1 MILRVASGFR
11 HLLRVVL
18 FARGQKVAYIQTD
31 RTASSRRPSP
41 SMDLPLMRF
50 KRYCV
55 QSLSWERIVSAMLA
69 AAFTLVLGLTPT
81 SQVAGQVLIPAES
94 LPQEAGW
101 QEVLQRG
108 YELEA
113 QQRWGEALAHYEG
126 ALRDFPD
133 QRDLWERLSR
143 ARSHF
148 DLARRY
154 EDQSYLLSIRS
165 LDEAKALALYEE
177 ILAKIESHYVSP
189 PNWQQLA
196 ERGLANLDIALAHA
210 VFRRQNSIQA
220 DDQMIQAFQDN
231 IHRRM
236 EVTVVQTR
244 QQAREVAS
252 NVARAAAQQLNLAP
266 TATILEFTCG
276 ATSSLDQYS
285 SFLTSNQLKDVFC
298 QIEGNFVGLGIE
310 LRSQKRSL
318 EILSVI
324 SGSPAAQAGLR
335 AGDRITQVD
344 GIATDQMSTDEAAD
358 LLKGAEGSWT
368 ELHLMDGEG
377 AVRQVRLMRRRVE
390 VPSIEK
396 VHMAD
401 PELGIAYIKVSSF
414 QKTTS
419 RDIDAALWKLHQ
431 QGMQTLVIDLRGNPG
446 GLLNAAVEVADKF
459 VTSGNIVSTRG
470 RNSHEDFDY
479 RAHSLGTW
487 RVPLLVLID
496 NDTASASEIFAG
508 AIRDHRRGTV
518 VGQRSYGKGSVQG
531 IFTLN
536 TADLGVRLT
545 TARFYSPSGQPIS
558 QRGISPDLIV
568 QTTRKPMLDNPSSPP
583 DEVDVVLQSAVQHV
597 RNQQQARQPHVSA
610 R

>member
-1 MILRVASGFR
+1 
-11 HLLRVVL
+11 
-18 FARGQKVAYIQTD
+18 
-31 RTASSRRPSP
+31 
-41 SMDLPLMRF
+41 MDLPLMRL
-50 KRYCV
+50 KRNDV
-55 QSLSWERIVSAMLA
+55 PSLIWEKIASAVFATAL
-69 AAFTLVLGLTPT
+69 TLLLGLT
-81 SQVAGQVLIPAES
+81 SVSGVSGQVLIPAEA
-94 LPQEAGW
+94 LPQQAGW

-108 YELEA
+108 YDLEA
-113 QQRWGEALAHYEG
+113 QKRWGEALAHYEG

-133 QRDLWERLSR
+133 QRDLWERLTR
-143 ARSHF
+143 ARLHF

-154 EDQSYLLSIRS
+154 EDPSYLVSLRS
-165 LDEAKALALYEE
+165 LDETKALDLYEE

-189 PNWQQLA
+189 PNWQELA
-196 ERGLANLDIALAHA
+196 ERGLANLDIALADA
-210 VFRRQNSIQA
+210 AFRRQNSLQA
-220 DDQMIQAFQDN
+220 DDAAIQDFQN
-231 IHRRM
+231 QIHRRM
-236 EVTVVQTR
+236 AVTVVQTR
-244 QQAREVAS
+244 QQAREVAA
-252 NVARAAAQQLNLAP
+252 NVARAAAQQMNLPP

-310 LRSQKRSL
+310 LRSQQRSL
-318 EILSVI
+318 EIISVI

-335 AGDRITQVD
+335 AGDRIVQVD
-344 GIATDQMSTDEAAD
+344 GIATDEMSTDEAAD

-368 ELHLMDGEG
+368 ELELKDRDDN
-377 AVRQVRLMRRRVE
+377 VRQVRLMRRRVE
-390 VPSIEK
+390 VPSVEK
-396 VHMAD
+396 IKMVD
-401 PELGIAYIKVSSF
+401 PELGIAYVKLASF

-419 RDIDAALWKLHQ
+419 RDLDAALWRLHQ

-459 VTSGNIVSTRG
+459 VNSGNLVSTRG

-479 RAHSLGTW
+479 RAHALGTW

-536 TADLGVRLT
+536 ASDLGVRLT
-545 TARFYSPSGQPIS
+545 TARFYSPSGRPIS
-558 QRGISPDLIV
+558 HRGVSPDLVV
-568 QTTRKPMLDNPSSPP
+568 QSTQKPVLDGTTAHS
-583 DEVDVVLQSAVQHV
+583 DETDTILQAAIQHV
-597 RNQQQARQPHVSA
+597 RNQQQARQPQSST